1 MDLITEIWKN
11 GELMGK
17 HKKPKNASKKQ
28 QKWQAKTLSEMF
40 DNIRRGQEY
49 VTVVMQRDSWETLQ
63 WAIAVALREEDK
75 FIEENQVPKK
85 IIAPAVKV
93 KKTGVIIEAP
103 SKKWAH
109 DQLEAKEH
117 IKDKNAKRGF
127 VTNEDK
133 FVKRKEAAKIAKKA
147 GQIKDKD
154 IKKLHSSDLR
164 KAGGLAKKKIK

>member
-1 MDLITEIWKN
+1 MKR
-11 GELMGK
+11 
-17 HKKPKNASKKQ
+17 SKKK
-28 QKWQAKTLSEMF
+28 QKWQAKTLAEMF
-40 DNIRRGQEY
+40 ANIQRGQEY
-49 VTVVMQRDSWETLQ
+49 ITVVMQRDSWETLQ
-63 WAIAVALREEDK
+63 WAIGLALKEEDK
-75 FIEENQVPKK
+75 YMETKKK
-85 IIAPAVKV
+85 IVAPAVKD
-93 KKTGVIIEAP
+93 KKTGVIMEAP

-109 DQLEAKEH
+109 DQIEVKEH

-147 GQIKDKD
+147 GQIKKDD

>member
-1 MDLITEIWKN
+1 MP
-11 GELMGK
+11 
-17 HKKPKNASKKQ
+17 KKKIESKKQ
-28 QKWQAKTLSEMF
+28 QKHHARTLTEIF
-40 DNIRRGQEY
+40 ANIQRGQEY
-49 VTVVMQRDSWETLQ
+49 VTVVMQRATWEELKY
-63 WAIAVALREEDK
+63 AIEIAFREEDRMAT
-75 FIEENQVPKK
+75 K
-85 IIAPAVKV
+85 IVAPAVKD

-127 VTNEDK
+127 VTTEDK
-133 FVKRKEAAKIAKKA
+133 FVKRKEAAKIAKRA

-164 KAGGLAKKKIK
+164 KAGGLAKKKLK

>member
-1 MDLITEIWKN
+1 MSYRFGLQMAKR
-11 GELMGK
+11 
-17 HKKPKNASKKQ
+17 SKKTQ
-28 QKWQAKTLSEMF
+28 RWQAKTLQEMF
-40 DNIRRGQEY
+40 DSIKRGQEY
-49 VTVVMQRDSWETLQ
+49 VNVTMQRSTWEELKYF
-63 WAIAVALREEDK
+63 IELALREEDMATK
-75 FIEENQVPKK
+75 QK
-85 IIAPAVKV
+85 IVAPAVKD

-109 DQLEAKEH
+109 DQIEAKEH

-147 GQIKDKD
+147 GQIKKND

-164 KAGGLAKKKIK
+164 KANGLAKKKIK